1 MNPRQPV
8 EWFVTAGSQHGSI
21 SYDGHSES
29 SSVWRGGAA
38 YVQMCLTCG
47 LEPGRAGYV
56 SNCLCMC
63 KRCCR
68 ALNGHGDEMRMCD
81 GCDGGRPQIASIGT
95 TEIKAKR
102 KRTKLSSVAV
112 VAGAAAVD
120 VAVAASAAVAITQ
133 PVVWPISLV
142 YFA

>member
-1 MNPRQPV
+1 MNPRKPPAR
-8 EWFVTAGSQHGSI
+8 WFVTAGSQHGNI

-68 ALNGHGDEMRMCD
+68 VLHGHGDESRLCD
-81 GCDGGRPQIASIGT
+81 NCGGGRPEITSIGT
-95 TEIKAKR
+95 VEVKAKR
-102 KRTKLSSVAV
+102 PRSSYLPWHARPCPTAPSPVACM
-112 VAGAAAVD
+112 GALWLQHD
-120 VAVAASAAVAITQ
+120 
-133 PVVWPISLV
+133 
-142 YFA
+142 